1 MVSGLIQGEK
11 LSIRPNHVVPGV
23 CFLPNAGFGGGLEE
37 MSRKSNSSAGPEISA
52 LDLLLI
58 ERQAVSLSVAQYA
71 RSHKGGVPNW
81 AVRAVFRVANQTAG
95 ASKAPR
101 AARRHSMSHGAS
113 DDETM
118 APLTETQENAMPVN
132 HSSPASP
139 ASARTKIFTDE
150 AAA

>member
-23 CFLPNAGFGGGLEE
+23 RFLPNAGFGGGLEE
-37 MSRKSNSSAGPEISA
+37 RSRKSNSSASRELSA

-58 ERQAVSLSVAQYA
+58 ERQAVSLRVAQYA

-81 AVRAVFRVANQTAG
+81 AARCLPRRKSNGWSFQG
-95 ASKAPR
+95 SR
-101 AARRHSMSHGAS
+101 AARRHFMSHRAS

-118 APLTETQENAMPVN
+118 APLTETQENATPVN
-132 HSSPASP
+132 H
-139 ASARTKIFTDE
+139 
-150 AAA
+150 